1 MCHASILLFSS
12 RVFVAQVAGVV
23 YMQYVWFSVLPHIC
37 IELILLLSAIQFTEL
52 LYSL

>member
-37 IELILLLSAIQFTEL
+37 IELILLSAIQFMEL